1 MKTRQRASYLPYLP
15 NSSGFSRQQDT
26 VFYSTALALSWLL
39 IVGSTGVGLAQTT
52 PSPASDPVTT
62 ATLVTEGRVIYRS
75 ACASCHG
82 VSGDGLG
89 PAARH
94 MNPAPRDFTSGVFKF
109 RSTASGAL
117 PTDQDLFRTIS
128 DGVPGTWM
136 PAWEKLLSERERW
149 AVVKYTKTLVP
160 DFVLG
165 LGDEDP
171 LPLAVQPPT
180 GATAS
185 EGRQVYLMLGC
196 AKCHGVGARGDG
208 PSAGTLT
215 DDWDQPITPY
225 DFTRGGYKNGG
236 RAEDLYRTLRT
247 GLFGTPMP
255 AFEPGVV
262 LFAGGTQSDLS
273 SVQSGLGATELS
285 ALRAYLA
292 NQPDRA
298 QLDAMTPSEHKAIA
312 EQRLWSLVAYL
323 QSLARPRDLFFRLF
337 VEDPNLTAS
346 RRSQ

>member
-1 MKTRQRASYLPYLP
+1 MKTKTRPSHLPS
-15 NSSGFSRQQDT
+15 SSGFSRQGVLSYT
-26 VFYSTALALSWLL
+26 TAPALSWLL
-39 IVGSTGVGLAQTT
+39 VVVATGVGLAQTT
-52 PSPASDPVTT
+52 PPPASDPALT
-62 ATLVTEGRVIYRS
+62 AALVTEGRAVYRS

-82 VSGDGLG
+82 TSGDGLG

-109 RSTASGAL
+109 RSTPSGAL
-117 PTDQDLFRTIS
+117 PTDRDLYQTVS
-128 DGVPGTWM
+128 KGVPGTWM
-136 PAWEKLLSERERW
+136 PAWNKLLSERQRW
-149 AVVKYTKTLVP
+149 AVVEYLKTLVP
-160 DFVLG
+160 DYALG
-165 LGDEDP
+165 FGDEEP
-171 LPLAVQPPT
+171 LSLLNQPSA
-180 GATAS
+180 GATAR

-196 AKCHGVGARGDG
+196 AKCHGVGARGNG

-215 DDWDQPITPY
+215 DDWDQPIKPY

-262 LFAGGTQSDLS
+262 LFAGGSQSDLS
-273 SVQSGLGATELS
+273 SVQSGLGAADLS

-292 NQPDRA
+292 SQPDRA
-298 QLDAMTPSEHKAIA
+298 ELDEMAPSERDAIA
-312 EQRLWSLVAYL
+312 ERRLWSLVAYL

-337 VEDPNLTAS
+337 VEDPNLTPARGS
-346 RRSQ
+346 E